1 MSGKNREI
9 EFIKIICVIDGLA
22 EGLNIRKEQEY
33 YGFETVDEL
42 GYNVYTEKEKG
53 RLPIYIGSY
62 PKTYF
67 QLIDNEIY
75 VVTFEKNV

>member
-1 MSGKNREI
+1 MSEKNREI
-9 EFIKIICVIDGLA
+9 EFIKLICVIDGLA

-42 GYNVYTEKEKG
+42 GYNVYMGKEKG

-67 QLIDNEIY
+67 QLIDNEIH
-75 VVTFEKNV
+75 VVTLEKKA

>member
-1 MSGKNREI
+1 MSEKNREI
-9 EFIKIICVIDGLA
+9 EFIKLICVINGLA

-33 YGFETVDEL
+33 YGFKTVDGL
-42 GYNVYTEKEKG
+42 GYNVYAKKEKG

-62 PKTYF
+62 PKPYF

-75 VVTFEKNV
+75 VVTFEKNA

>member
-1 MSGKNREI
+1 MSEKNKEI
-9 EFIKIICVIDGLA
+9 EFIKIICVLDGLT
-22 EGLNIRKEQEY
+22 EGLNIIKGQEY

-42 GYNVYTEKEKG
+42 GYNVYTENEKG

-67 QLIDNEIY
+67 QLIDNEKDI
-75 VVTFEKNV
+75 FSINR

>member
-1 MSGKNREI
+1 MSEKKREI

-33 YGFETVDEL
+33 YGFETVDRL
-42 GYNVYTEKEKG
+42 GYNVYTEKKKG

-67 QLIDNEIY
+67 QLINNETY
-75 VVTFEKNV
+75 VVTFEKNA

>member
-1 MSGKNREI
+1 MSEKNRKI

-22 EGLNIRKEQEY
+22 EGLSIRKEQEY

-67 QLIDNEIY
+67 QLVDNEIY
-75 VVTFEKNV
+75 VVTFEKNA

>member
-1 MSGKNREI
+1 MSEKNREI

-22 EGLNIRKEQEY
+22 EGLNIKKEQEY
-33 YGFETVDEL
+33 YGFETVDGF

-75 VVTFEKNV
+75 VVTLEKKA